1 MIRWVDIYAG
11 APPAEA
17 FGATEGQGTPLII
30 DTATDTG
37 YYSKAGVPTPLAG
50 GGGGSGTVTSV
61 GLSAPAIFSV
71 SGSPV
76 TSSGTL
82 TFTLANQSA
91 NLVFAGPSSGG
102 AAAPGFRALV
112 NADLPT
118 SGVSAGSYTN
128 ADITV
133 NAQGIVT
140 AAANGS
146 GGGGASETI
155 PSCVEVVDEYSII
168 TTGLKR
174 TFRTTG
180 SGTLTE
186 VRASLT
192 TAQTSGSIITMD
204 VKKNG
209 TTIFT
214 VKVTIDNG
222 DTTSVGAAS
231 PSSLAITTYADNDEF
246 TIIVD
251 VVGDAT
257 ATGLKAYFL

>member
-1 MIRWVDIYAG
+1 MIQWIGVIDG
-11 APPAEA
+11 APTLAN
-17 FGATEGQGTPLII
+17 FGSTRGLGSPVLIDSTTDIAYYVKNNTVTPF
-30 DTATDTG
+30 
-37 YYSKAGVPTPLAG
+37 S
-50 GGGGSGTVTSV
+50 GGSGGLGTVTSV
-61 GLSAPAIFSV
+61 ALSAPAIFSV

-76 TSSGTL
+76 TTAGTL
-82 TFTLANQSA
+82 TFTLATQSA
-91 NLVFAGPSSGG
+91 NLVFAGPGSGG
-102 AAAPGFRALV
+102 AATPGFRALV

-128 ADITV
+128 TNLTV
-133 NAQGIVT
+133 NAQGVIT
-140 AAANGS
+140 AASNGS
-146 GGGGASETI
+146 AGGAETI
-155 PSCVEVVDEYSII
+155 PGCVEVVDEYSII

-180 SGTLTE
+180 SGELTE

-192 TAQTSGSIITMD
+192 TAQTSGSIITID

-222 DTTSVGAAS
+222 ETTSVSAAT
-231 PSSLAITTYADNDEF
+231 PSSLSTTTYADNDEF

-257 ATGLKAYFL
+257 ATGLKVYFL